1 MRARKVGR
9 RVENSRVRMTYI
21 TNTTYSLISLGTHVE
36 VGRAEKTSTGFQAW
50 VGEKKS
56 TFGTMADV
64 KVWASNLIYDDPTLE
79 EVPEDDENWH

>member
-21 TNTTYSLISLGTHVE
+21 TDTTYSLISLATHVE
-36 VGRAEKTSTGFQAW
+36 VGRAEKISTGFQAC
-50 VGEKKS
+50 VGDKRRIL
-56 TFGTMADV
+56 GTMADV

-79 EVPEDDENWH
+79 EGLEDSENRH

>member
-9 RVENSRVRMTYI
+9 RVENSRVRMTYV
-21 TNTTYSLISLGTHVE
+21 TNTTYSLISLATHIE
-36 VGRAEKTSTGFQAW
+36 VGRAEKISSGFQAW
-50 VGEKKS
+50 IGDKRR

-79 EVPEDDENWH
+79 EGEENNSNW